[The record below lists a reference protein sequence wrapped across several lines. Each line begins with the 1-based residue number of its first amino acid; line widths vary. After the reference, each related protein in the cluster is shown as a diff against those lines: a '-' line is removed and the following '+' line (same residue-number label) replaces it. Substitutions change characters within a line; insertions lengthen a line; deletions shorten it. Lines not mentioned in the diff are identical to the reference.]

1 MSDGDPAA
9 NDSEVDTV
17 RRSLL
22 TTSATIGIFSL
33 IPAATSADEEGR
45 EESPSEDSDPETQST
60 ISPEDFLE
68 AASTTEFFGAVN
80 TVNYEGVNSQ
90 LTTFDTSIQ
99 GFPLHSD
106 EFSVMSSGIAEEAQG
121 EPTEFVSTNVGGVFE
136 SNFSPDGFDAFN
148 IATLSVDISVPENA
162 DTLAFDYRFGTVEN
176 PTFLDEPFQDFF
188 EAIIFEPDG
197 NVEPIGLLP
206 DGSAVTVDNA
216 DNFSNSPGGDSEDPT
231 SPLPNP
237 PDTTYNAVTDLITA
251 SYDLSDVEGE
261 NITLVLRIA
270 DASDGVLDSGVFLDN
285 IRFTGDIED
294 PGFGAVET
302 ALSDYREAAVNAI
315 EADIRAQAKLEAA
328 FFNREGN
335 QYASSSTDFWG
346 FIAGQVSEDELDDDT
361 LDSIESQ
368 EGLLE
373 SLEEEAD
380 PDAPSL
386 KDQAEMLYEF
396 KQELYD
402 ALSTTTDLETTA
414 FEYYMGTAPTQDS
427 KFLVDSQT
435 ISDYV
440 TEFESEFD
448 DEVAGEILDTLA
460 QEDPNQTQI
469 NRLAESLQSAAEEFN
484 SYSED
489 VLEDA
494 GKTIEDVDEEGD
506 EIDLEILV
514 SETELTDPGLAGVGP
529 ETQGGIKPQLDPL
542 TLTTGI
548 IYGVGTGIYYGGKKY
563 GGYKLIST
571 FAVGAAAFQTWNAM
585 SHIALTKISALNV
598 SVGC

>member
-216 DNFSNSPGGDSEDPT
+216 DNFSNSPGG
-231 SPLPNP
+231 
-237 PDTTYNAVTDLITA
+237 
-251 SYDLSDVEGE
+251 
-261 NITLVLRIA
+261 
-270 DASDGVLDSGVFLDN
+270 
-285 IRFTGDIED
+285 
-294 PGFGAVET
+294 
-302 ALSDYREAAVNAI
+302 
-315 EADIRAQAKLEAA
+315 
-328 FFNREGN
+328 
-335 QYASSSTDFWG
+335 
-346 FIAGQVSEDELDDDT
+346 
-361 LDSIESQ
+361 
-368 EGLLE
+368 GL
-373 SLEEEAD
+373 
-380 PDAPSL
+380 
-386 KDQAEMLYEF
+386 
-396 KQELYD
+396 
-402 ALSTTTDLETTA
+402 
-414 FEYYMGTAPTQDS
+414 
-427 KFLVDSQT
+427 
-435 ISDYV
+435 
-440 TEFESEFD
+440 
-448 DEVAGEILDTLA
+448 
-460 QEDPNQTQI
+460 
-469 NRLAESLQSAAEEFN
+469 
-484 SYSED
+484 
-489 VLEDA
+489 
-494 GKTIEDVDEEGD
+494 
-506 EIDLEILV
+506 
-514 SETELTDPGLAGVGP
+514 
-529 ETQGGIKPQLDPL
+529 
-542 TLTTGI
+542 
-548 IYGVGTGIYYGGKKY
+548 
-563 GGYKLIST
+563 
-571 FAVGAAAFQTWNAM
+571 
-585 SHIALTKISALNV
+585 
-598 SVGC
+598 